1 MSPQSLTST
10 AETSTFD
17 YKLVLHVLLSQR
29 WWIVGITALFALHGL
44 YKAYTAVPIYQVD
57 ALIQVED
64 SKGGVTPMDAMMM
77 QGRASIATEMELLK
91 SRMVLGYAVDALGLD
106 IAVSPR
112 YFPVIGAP
120 MARRHHGNVPARAP
134 WWAGS
139 GYAWG
144 GQSLVV
150 TRFEADGDW
159 KDKSLTLIAGEPG
172 RYMLKVSDG
181 KVLQG
186 GRVGEQSI
194 WHVGD
199 ATLALFVREL
209 EALPGTEFSV
219 WRMKRVDAINSLA
232 GSLQL
237 SERGRNAGM
246 IDLRYDDPDP
256 ARALRVLN
264 QIANSYVRQN
274 VERRSAEAQK
284 TLDFLDTQLP
294 VIKQQVEAAELKF
307 NQFRQVNRTLDV
319 NREGDMLLSQSVVA
333 ETQIAQLEQRR
344 RELLVRYTAEHPVI
358 RTIDNQIAEA
368 RSQLARMTGQA
379 DRLPKVQQEFLRL
392 TRDLKVNQELY
403 ARMLDNAQQLRVGRA
418 GTVGNVRVV
427 DYAVPAAWPYKP
439 NPTKIF
445 LMNLLA
451 GLGLGLVVAYL
462 ITLTRSGVKDAQ
474 QIEQQLNLSVL
485 ATVPES
491 ERQVSL
497 LRKAKA
503 GSGEPGLLAV
513 MDPGDLAIES
523 LRSLRTSLQFVMLDA
538 TNRVLMLT
546 GPAPGIGKSF
556 LAVNLGGVLADAGER
571 VLVID
576 ADLRRGHLQDYFG
589 AERAGGLSELI
600 AGRLGMEQACRD
612 SGIANLH
619 YISTGMIPPNP
630 SELLLHPRFMEL
642 LTWAEQHYDRIIVD
656 SPPILAVTDAAIIGR
671 HAGAVLMV
679 ARFAVT
685 PLKELE
691 LATRRLQQAG
701 VTVSGVVL
709 NRIERTTGYSYGYKY
724 QYAYEYQSI
733 NNGKQS

>member
-1 MSPQSLTST
+1 MSAQSSSSPVESP
-10 AETSTFD
+10 AFD
-17 YKLVLHVLLSQR
+17 VKLILHVLLSQR
-29 WWIVGITALFALHGL
+29 WWIAGITAVFAVYGL

-64 SKGGVTPMDAMMM
+64 SKGGVTPMDAMML
-77 QGRASIATEMELLK
+77 QGRASIATEMELLR

-120 MARRHHGNVPARAP
+120 MARRYHGTTPARPA
-134 WWAGS
+134 WWARS

-144 GQSLVV
+144 GESAVV
-150 TRFEADGDW
+150 TRFEVDGDW
-159 KDKSLTLIAGEPG
+159 KDKSFTLVAAEDG
-172 RYMLKVSDG
+172 RYRLKAPGG
-181 KVLQG
+181 KLLKG
-186 GRVGEQSI
+186 GRVGEQSV
-194 WHVGD
+194 WHVGRD
-199 ATLALFVREL
+199 SVAMFVREL
-209 EALPGTEFSV
+209 NAHPGTEFNV
-219 WRMKRVDAINSLA
+219 WRMKRVDAINGLA
-232 GSLQL
+232 GSLFL

-246 IDLRYDDPDP
+246 IDLRYDDADP
-256 ARALRVLN
+256 ARALRILN

-274 VERRSAEAQK
+274 VERKSAEAQK
-284 TLDFLDTQLP
+284 TLEFLDNQLP
-294 VIKQQVEAAELKF
+294 VIKQQVEAAEFKF

-319 NREGDMLLSQSVVA
+319 NREGDMLLTQSVFA

-358 RTIDNQIAEA
+358 HTIDNQIAEA

-427 DYAVPAAWPYKP
+427 DYAVPAPWPYKP
-439 NPTKIF
+439 NPVSIF
-445 LMNLLA
+445 LMNLLV
-451 GLGLGLVVAYL
+451 GLGLGLAVAYL
-462 ITLTRSGVKDAQ
+462 RTLARSGVKDAQ

-491 ERQVSL
+491 DRQAAL
-497 LRKAKA
+497 LRQAKP
-503 GSGEPGLLAV
+503 GSGQLNLLAAH
-513 MDPGDLAIES
+513 DSSDLAIES

-556 LAVNLGGVLADAGER
+556 LAVNLGAVLADAGER

-589 AERAGGLSELI
+589 GERPAGLSELI
-600 AGRLGMEQACRD
+600 AGRMSMEQVCRA
-612 SGIANLH
+612 SGVANLD
-619 YISTGMIPPNP
+619 YMATGTIPPNP
-630 SELLLHPRFMEL
+630 SELLLHPRFAEL
-642 LTWAEQHYDRIIVD
+642 LAWAEQHYDRIIVD

-679 ARFAVT
+679 ARFAAT

-709 NRIERTTGYSYGYKY
+709 NRIERSTGYSYGYKY
-724 QYAYEYQSI
+724 QYAYQYRSI
-733 NNGKQS
+733 ESGKKS